1 MRIALRVV
9 GNFIEDGR
17 QITLWTPVKLGSDL
31 SIIHHQP
38 RNIERTRGQIGFERM
53 FSETLGAPACKLRQR
68 HGVSGAPSDVERHG
82 FRFLRV
88 FYLLCDKLGQIV
100 GMKPVPNLPA
110 RAIKP
115 DVFQRALLRVGMY
128 PVRENPLLCGSKL
141 PCSRDNATAI
151 DPYWERET
159 MFVFQSQELRR
170 QLGAAI
176 E

>member
-31 SIIHHQP
+31 SIIHYQP

-53 FSETLGAPACKLRQR
+53 FSETLGAPAWKLRQR

-115 DVFQRALLRVGMY
+115 DAIQRAPLRLGTMR
-128 PVRENPLLCGSKL
+128 VRETTL
-141 PCSRDNATAI
+141 
-151 DPYWERET
+151 
-159 MFVFQSQELRR
+159 
-170 QLGAAI
+170 LGAS
-176 E
+176 ELPR